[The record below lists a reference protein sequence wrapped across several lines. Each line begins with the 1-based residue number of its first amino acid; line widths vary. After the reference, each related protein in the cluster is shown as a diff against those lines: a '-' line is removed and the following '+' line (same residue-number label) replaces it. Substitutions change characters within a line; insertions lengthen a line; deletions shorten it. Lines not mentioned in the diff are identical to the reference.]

1 MVRLLEMPEDK
12 LLVQESSATKRL
24 EKWLKMKLEIRL
36 TLLNVSRKVVDIN
49 NIKETTEIDTTL
61 RAVVMTTVDVSINT
75 ACNSALILQIKMFN

>member
-1 MVRLLEMPEDK
+1 MVRLLEMPVDK
-12 LLVQESSATKRL
+12 LLVLESSATKRL

-61 RAVVMTTVDVSINT
+61 RAVAMTTVDVSINT